1 MNMTQI
7 AFRGD
12 KELRD
17 RIKIM
22 AIKKGKTMN
31 DLLLRYVEESLKHDE
46 EKEKNQKK

>member
-22 AIKKGKTMN
+22 AIKKGITMN
-31 DLLLRYVEESLKHDE
+31 DLLLYYVEESLKRDE
-46 EKEKNQKK
+46 EKEEDKG